1 MTHGG
6 KRESKQDISQQKTL
20 TESRIVSKTGFL
32 KRNLKEEEED
42 EEKERISCLNNCRV
56 VQAKNEEL
64 ILRFA

>member
-20 TESRIVSKTGFL
+20 TESTIVSKTGFL

>member
-42 EEKERISCLNNCRV
+42 EEKERISCLDNCRA